1 MDICPP
7 VAADDEPLEMPE
19 PPDHPPSCRPP
30 RCRMTIKIDPKPLR
44 MLTTSMVARNRP
56 GVYSLR
62 DFCVSF
68 ETS

>member
-1 MDICPP
+1 
-7 VAADDEPLEMPE
+7 
-19 PPDHPPSCRPP
+19 
-30 RCRMTIKIDPKPLR
+30 MTIKIDPKPLR

-68 ETS
+68 ETSLAIQGTYESHLG